1 VTRAVVFDL
10 WDTLVDF
17 DPRFSRQFTH
27 VIADRLG
34 RDREEFDEL
43 WLEGRSV
50 RDTGPL
56 STYLASIGV
65 EEGLHDELVS
75 IRRDWARRAL
85 VPRAGAVETLREL
98 RERGLRTG
106 LVSVCSDDVPAV
118 WAETKLHGLFDAEV
132 FSCDVGLR
140 KPDPRI
146 YLLACQQL
154 AVEPAEALF
163 VGDGANDELAGAER
177 VGMRAALIHRPGQE
191 PYWPEAREFG
201 GPRITSVPDV
211 LSLL

>member
-17 DPRFSRQFTH
+17 DPEFSRGFTH
-27 VIADRLG
+27 QIADRLG
-34 RDREEFDEL
+34 RGRDEFEAL
-43 WLEGRSV
+43 WQEGRPA

-56 STYLASIGV
+56 AAYLDSIGV
-65 EEGLHDELVS
+65 AVDARDELVS
-75 IRRDWARRAL
+75 LRRDWARRAL
-85 VPRAGAVETLREL
+85 VPRPGAVETLREL
-98 RERGLRTG
+98 RDRGLLTG

-118 WAETKLHGLFDAEV
+118 WAETGFHGLFDSEV

-146 YLLACQQL
+146 YLLACEQL
-154 AVEPAEALF
+154 GVEPGEALF

-177 VGMRAALIHRPGQE
+177 VGMRAVLIHREGQE
-191 PYWPEAREFG
+191 PYWPEAREFR
-201 GPRITSVPDV
+201 GPWITSVPEV
-211 LSLL
+211 LNHL